1 MKKICTFFALSI
13 MAMSVMAAETV
24 LWEGSWY
31 VSWEYAEDDAANAEH
46 REWKQLG
53 QEDFA
58 SYAEGTTVCFYMEQ
72 AEGATYA
79 KYQIDN
85 WSWTQLPGQ
94 EPTDFSVS
102 TVAKLPMNADVKA
115 AIAEGGFAIHGHGFN
130 VVKVTLSDETGEEP
144 QEPQE
149 PQGDIL
155 WEGDHFVSWHHADGN
170 PNKEWKF
177 LSKATFAGL
186 ADGATLYFLFEANP
200 IVIDPN
206 LTDDQLYSAYK
217 FDTEWWTALPGYGQV
232 DIENDTVATLVVT
245 AEIKALVA
253 EQGFAIHGHG
263 INVKKV
269 SLSPIEIP
277 EKEEPEEPGT
287 ETAVDNTTIPTNA
300 SRYNLMGQ
308 KVDEH
313 YKGVIILN
321 GRKMIVR

>member
-1 MKKICTFFALSI
+1 MKKIFTFFALSI

-31 VSWEYAEDDAANAEH
+31 VSWELPDGDEH
-46 REWKQLG
+46 KEWKGLV
-53 QEDFA
+53 QENFA
-58 SYAEGTTVCFYMEQ
+58 SYAEGTTVCFYLEQ
-72 AEGATYA
+72 VEGATYA
-79 KYQIDN
+79 QYKLED
-85 WSWTQLPGQ
+85 WSWNLLPGQ
-94 EPTDFSVS
+94 ALTDFSVS
-102 TVAKLPMNADVKA
+102 TVAKLPMTAEVKA
-115 AIAEGGFAIHGHGFN
+115 AIAAGGFAIHGHGFN
-130 VVKVTLSDETGEEP
+130 VVKATLSDETSEEP

-186 ADGATLYFLFEANP
+186 AEGATLYFLFEANP

-206 LTDDQLYSAYK
+206 NTDDQLYSAYK
-217 FDTEWWTALPGYGQV
+217 FETEWWTALPGYGQV
-232 DIENDTVATLVVT
+232 DIENDTVGTLVVT
-245 AEIKALVA
+245 ADIKALVA

-277 EKEEPEEPGT
+277 ETEEPEEPGT

-308 KVDEH
+308 KVDEN